1 MTVWIEN
8 TTDSEI
14 FEGYEKVIE
23 QIVKLSLEAENFAQ
37 NVEVSVTIV
46 DNDEI
51 HRINKEFR
59 NIDLPTD
66 VLSFPLLEF
75 ENGVLLE
82 ETAKENINID
92 TNEIVIGDI
101 IISIERAAEQAQEY
115 GHSLKRE
122 IAFLTAHSMYHLM
135 GYDHMEPEEEKIM
148 SAKQE
153 AVLQKAGI
161 TREVK

>member
-8 TTDSEI
+8 TTDDLI
-14 FEGYEKVIE
+14 FEDYEKTIKE
-23 QIVKLSLEAENFAQ
+23 IVDLSLKAEKFME
-37 NVEVSVTIV
+37 NVEISVTMV
-46 DNDEI
+46 DNKEI

-59 NIDLPTD
+59 NIDAPTD

-75 ENGVLLE
+75 ENGVLLKQ
-82 ETAKENINID
+82 TAKENINID
-92 TNEIVIGDI
+92 TNEVVMGDI
-101 IISIERAAEQAQEY
+101 IISVERAREQAQEY

-135 GYDHMEPEEEKIM
+135 GYDHMVEEEEKIM
-148 SAKQE
+148 NAKQE
-153 AVLQKAGI
+153 AVLEKAGI

>member
-8 TTDSEI
+8 TTDDLI
-14 FEGYEKVIE
+14 FEDYEKTIKE
-23 QIVKLSLEAENFAQ
+23 IVDLSLRTENFMK
-37 NVEVSVTIV
+37 NVEISVTMV
-46 DNDEI
+46 DNKEI

-59 NIDLPTD
+59 NIDAPTD

-82 ETAKENINID
+82 QTAKENINID
-92 TNEIVIGDI
+92 TNEVVMGDI
-101 IISIERAAEQAQEY
+101 IISVERAREQAQEY

-135 GYDHMEPEEEKIM
+135 GYDHMVEEEEKIM
-148 SAKQE
+148 NAKQE
-153 AVLQKAGI
+153 AVLEKAEI

>member
-8 TTDSEI
+8 TTDTLLFENYEETIKEI
-14 FEGYEKVIE
+14 VR
-23 QIVKLSLEAENFAQ
+23 LSLEAENYPE
-37 NVEVSVTIV
+37 NVEISVTIV
-46 DNDEI
+46 DNNEI

-59 NIDLPTD
+59 NIDAPTD

-75 ENGVLLE
+75 ENGVLVE
-82 ETAKENINID
+82 KTAKENINID
-92 TNEIVIGDI
+92 TNEFVMGDI
-101 IISIERAAEQAQEY
+101 IISAERAAEQAEEF

-122 IAFLTAHSMYHLM
+122 VAFLTAHSMYHLM
-135 GYDHMEPEEEKIM
+135 GYDHIEDEEEKIM

>member
-8 TTDSEI
+8 TTNDLI
-14 FEGYEKVIE
+14 FEDYEKTIKE
-23 QIVKLSLEAENFAQ
+23 IVDLSIKTENFME
-37 NVEVSVTIV
+37 NVEISVTMV
-46 DNDEI
+46 DNKEI

-59 NIDLPTD
+59 NIDAPTD

-75 ENGVLLE
+75 ENGVLIE
-82 ETAKENINID
+82 QTAKENINID
-92 TNEIVIGDI
+92 TNEIVMGDI
-101 IISIERAAEQAQEY
+101 IISIERAKEQAEEY

-135 GYDHMEPEEEKIM
+135 GYDHMVEEEEKIM
-148 SAKQE
+148 NAKQE
-153 AVLQKAGI
+153 VVLEKAGI

>member
-8 TTDSEI
+8 TTDDLI
-14 FEGYEKVIE
+14 FEDYEKTIKE
-23 QIVKLSLEAENFAQ
+23 IVDLSLRTEKFME
-37 NVEVSVTIV
+37 NVEISVTMV
-46 DNDEI
+46 DNKEI

-59 NIDLPTD
+59 NIDAPTD

-82 ETAKENINID
+82 QTAKENINID
-92 TNEIVIGDI
+92 TNEVVMGDI
-101 IISIERAAEQAQEY
+101 IISVERAREQAQEY

-135 GYDHMEPEEEKIM
+135 GYDHMVEEEEKIM
-148 SAKQE
+148 NAKQE
-153 AVLQKAGI
+153 AVLEKAGI

>member
-8 TTDSEI
+8 TTDDLI
-14 FEGYEKVIE
+14 FEDYEKTIKE
-23 QIVKLSLEAENFAQ
+23 IVDLSLKAEKFME
-37 NVEVSVTIV
+37 NVEISVTMV
-46 DNDEI
+46 DNKEI

-59 NIDLPTD
+59 NIDAPTD

-75 ENGVLLE
+75 ENGILLE
-82 ETAKENINID
+82 QTAKENINID
-92 TNEIVIGDI
+92 TNEVVMGDI
-101 IISIERAAEQAQEY
+101 IISVERAREQAQEY

-135 GYDHMEPEEEKIM
+135 GYDHMVEEEEKIM
-148 SAKQE
+148 NAKQE
-153 AVLQKAGI
+153 AVLEKAGI